1 MRLPLSTPLTA
12 TAFCM
17 ALTVF
22 SAPAVAATDPLAL
35 PAPSPLARVM
45 QTVGVAE
52 ATVEY
57 SSPAARGRAIF
68 GGLLPYGELWR
79 AGANAATK
87 LTLTH
92 DAKVAG
98 KDVPA
103 GTYAVFI
110 IPAKDQWTFILN
122 TNSEQGGTGQY
133 DEKLDQ
139 LRVRVKPEK
148 APKRERMTFI
158 FSDTTDDSTRLDLV
172 WAETRLSVPI
182 SFDTAKSSQA
192 NIDAFATMASRKLAN
207 AARHAADNAK
217 DLDAALRYI
226 DMSLGIEQTWFN
238 TWIKADFLSRQ
249 GKFAEAYPLAEKAFE
264 MGEKAGPGFF
274 WRDQVKKALEDW
286 KSKK

>member
-1 MRLPLSTPLTA
+1 MRLPIHSTLTA
-12 TAFCM
+12 TAFCL
-17 ALTVF
+17 ALTAF
-22 SAPAVAATDPLAL
+22 SAPALAADDPMAL

-57 SSPAARGRAIF
+57 SSPAVRARAIF
-68 GGLLPYGELWR
+68 GGLVPYGELWR
-79 AGANAATK
+79 TGANAATK

-122 TNSEQGGTGQY
+122 KNAEQGGTSGY

-139 LRVRVKPEK
+139 LRVRIKPEK
-148 APKRERMTFI
+148 APKTERMTFL

-172 WAETRLSVPI
+172 WADTRLSVPI
-182 SFDTAKSSQA
+182 TFETAKSAQG
-192 NIDAFATMASRKLAN
+192 NIDAFTTMASRKLAN
-207 AARHAADNAK
+207 AARHSADNAK

-226 DMSLGIEQTWFN
+226 DMSLGLQTTWFN
-238 TWIKADFLSRQ
+238 TWIKADLLSRKGQ
-249 GKFAEAYPLAEKAFE
+249 YAEAYPLAEKAYE
-264 MGEKAGPGFF
+264 MGDKEGPGFF
-274 WRDQVKKALEDW
+274 WRDLIKKALADW
-286 KSKK
+286 KGKK